1 MQDTGAHQDTV
12 AYKVLTAEDCAA
24 LRAGAFKGSP
34 VDLADG
40 FIHLSTA
47 AQLTETVNRHF
58 AEQGNLTIAAI
69 DLVALGDKVR
79 WEPSRG
85 GQLFPHL
92 YAALLPQHVTAQG
105 QMERQADGAVRLPGR
120 AASTQVFFDG
130 GCPVC
135 SREIAF
141 YKKRPGAEAFEWV
154 NVVDSPPQALGP
166 GLSRE
171 LALARMHV
179 RLADGTLL
187 SGASAFAALWRQMP
201 GFRALGWLLA
211 VPPFGLFA
219 EIGYR
224 GFVQF
229 RRLWRTK

>member
-1 MQDTGAHQDTV
+1 MAAMQDTV

-24 LRAGAFKGSP
+24 LAAGVFKGSP
-34 VDLADG
+34 IDLADG
-40 FIHLSTA
+40 FIHLSTG

-58 AEQGNLTIAAI
+58 AGQRDLTIAAI
-69 DLVALGDKVR
+69 DLVALGDSVR
-79 WEPSRG
+79 WETSRG

-92 YAALLPQHVTAQG
+92 YGPLLPRNVTAQG
-105 QMERQADGAVRLPGR
+105 QMEREADGTVRLPGR
-120 AASTQVFFDG
+120 AAATQVFFDG

-154 NVVDSPPQALGP
+154 NVVDSPPQVLGP

-211 VPPFGLFA
+211 VPPFGVLA

-224 GFVQF
+224 AFLQC
-229 RRLWRTK
+229 RRLWRSK